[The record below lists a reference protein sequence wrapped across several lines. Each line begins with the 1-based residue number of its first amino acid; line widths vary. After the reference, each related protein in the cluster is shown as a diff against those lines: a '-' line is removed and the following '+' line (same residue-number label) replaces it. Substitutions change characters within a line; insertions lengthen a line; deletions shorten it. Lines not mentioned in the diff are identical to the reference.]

1 VDENPEELTFV
12 QKARQ
17 FVRQTLDFV
26 FRKVLLVDLVIFVGV
41 ILSFFLTGNLSPIA
55 LSERTL
61 WAGIVVIFCGGIVT
75 VATGF
80 TGKSFGVPLIIRRP
94 EEARK
99 FLDRAPEIRAEVEKR
114 YNVGARLWF
123 IGLGCVAISAAVEI
137 LFS

>member
-1 VDENPEELTFV
+1 MDENPEELTFV

-61 WAGIVVIFCGGIVT
+61 WAGIVVIFLGSIVT

-99 FLDRAPEIRAEVEKR
+99 FLDRSPEIRAEVEKR